1 MRQRQMLKKSICHGK
16 RDEVAM
22 AIDLLGPPRALS
34 RCRAGGRGLAAGW
47 PHRSWSRRTVAGLLV
62 VLVALSAVG
71 SAMAVAVSSMSGVRN
86 MVSGVGR
93 QETE

>member
-71 SAMAVAVSSMSGVRN
+71 SAMAQGRRAVSYTHLTLPTKRIV
-86 MVSGVGR
+86 
-93 QETE
+93 